1 MKKNL
6 YITMICLAGLA
17 LMMACGGGN
26 NSKSGKTSENEGT
39 EQSVSPDQTPAE
51 EAVTNAEPEE
61 FTEPAVEPEQKV
73 EPKKW
78 YENDFSLTE
87 KMYIMGSEVGVT
99 RTFARKGNII
109 VAATEGSTIMNVFVC
124 TDSTRTNYLVNS
136 ELNSYGML
144 GEKKGFKSVDEA
156 VYKYLSGQMSE
167 TVFGKTFTKD
177 DPDCVVRDT
186 TIFGRPAYIITKEA
200 TEKNMVAEVYGK
212 TILYVDKEYNFPYYK
227 YNYLKSNDQVMT
239 DGKSFEL
246 VDFSFE
252 PTYEG
257 LVVSLE
263 GLTEA
268 K

>member
-1 MKKNL
+1 MKL
-6 YITMICLAGLA
+6 YITMLCLAGLA
-17 LMMACGGGN
+17 VMTACGGGN
-26 NSKSGKTSENEGT
+26 NSKGGKTSENEGT
-39 EQSVSPDQTPAE
+39 EQSVNADQTFAE
-51 EAVTNAEPEE
+51 ESTSNAEPEE

-78 YENDFSLTE
+78 YENDFCLTE
-87 KMYIMGSEVGVT
+87 KMYVMGSEIGVT
-99 RTFARKGNII
+99 RTFARKGNVI
-109 VAATEGSTIMNVFVC
+109 VAATEGSTIMNVYVC

-167 TVFGKTFTKD
+167 TVFGKTFKD

-212 TILYVDKEYNFPYYK
+212 TILYVDKEYGFPYYK

-239 DGKSFEL
+239 DGKAFEL

-257 LVVSLE
+257 LVVSLD

>member
-1 MKKNL
+1 MKMKL
-6 YITMICLAGLA
+6 YIAMVCLAGLVV
-17 LMMACGGGN
+17 MTACGGGN
-26 NSKSGKTSENEGT
+26 NKVN
-39 EQSVSPDQTPAE
+39 
-51 EAVTNAEPEE
+51 
-61 FTEPAVEPEQKV
+61 TEPATNTDSEELTEQTIEPEQVVEPEQTVEPEQKV

-78 YENDFSLTE
+78 YENDFCLTE
-87 KMYIMGSEVGVT
+87 KMYIMGSDVGVT

-136 ELNSYGML
+136 ELNSYGMI

-156 VYKYLSGQMSE
+156 VYKYLQGQMSE

-186 TIFGRPAYIITKEA
+186 TVFGRPAYIITKEA
-200 TEKNMVAEVYGK
+200 TEKNIVAEVYGK
-212 TILYVDKEYNFPYYK
+212 TILYVDKEYGFPYYK

-246 VDFSFE
+246 VDFTFE

-263 GLTEA
+263 GFTEA